1 MRKSMSLVVAT
12 FVLRV
17 TCMSVAVL
25 PLVECH
31 AGEESVAIVKSRTP
45 TAESARSAFDFVNS
59 IGANTHINYFDRTY
73 GNFPLLQRELKSV
86 GILHLRDGVHLL
98 NPDYNKMVYGRWIE
112 LGKQGIRFDA
122 VVDPR
127 SKLPPLTSDLF
138 NQVNDLAGHTIESF
152 EGANE
157 LDIGK
162 VDDWTSVD
170 KDFQGRLFHAV
181 NSMSTRNGIKVIGP
195 SLAFARHGL
204 NLGDLSA
211 QMDEGNL
218 HPYPAGKLPSTIYP
232 EQTTLARMASAS
244 KPVVITE
251 TGYHNALNDH
261 HDQPAVSEAAAGK
274 YMPRLFL
281 ENFGRGIVRTYLYEF
296 FDEAPDP
303 DLKDNQ
309 LHWGIVR
316 ADGSEKPAFTALKN
330 LISELGDTTEPS
342 ATTSFAWTLD
352 AASSDIHHVLLQKS
366 TGEIDLI
373 LWQEVPVFD
382 TKQQTDIANPS
393 VPSTIT
399 FGRSVQRVDAFE
411 PSVQSGP
418 VQSFKNASQI
428 RIEIPDSPLVL
439 RIQP

>member
-1 MRKSMSLVVAT
+1 MRKNMSLVAAT

-17 TCMSVAVL
+17 TSMSLIALPLAMCHAGGESVAV
-25 PLVECH
+25 
-31 AGEESVAIVKSRTP
+31 AKNRTP
-45 TAESARSAFDFVNS
+45 TAETPGSAFDFVNS

-112 LGKQGIRFDA
+112 LGKLGIRFDA

-127 SKLPPLTSDLF
+127 SKLPPLTGDLLD
-138 NQVNDLAGHTIESF
+138 QVNALSGHTIESF

-162 VDDWTSVD
+162 VDDWTSID

-181 NSMSTRNGIKVIGP
+181 NSMNTRDGIKVIGP
-195 SLAFARHGL
+195 SLAFARHGI

-218 HPYPAGKLPSTIYP
+218 HPYPAGKLPSTIFP
-232 EQTTLARMASAS
+232 EQSMLARMASGS

-261 HDQPAVSEAAAGK
+261 TDQPAVSEAAAGK
-274 YMPRLFL
+274 YMPRLLL

-303 DLKDNQ
+303 SLKDNQ

-330 LISELGDTTEPS
+330 LISELGDTAEPAS
-342 ATTSFAWTLD
+342 STSFAWTLD

-366 TGEIDLI
+366 TGEIDLV

-382 TKQQTDIANPS
+382 TKQQTDITNP
-393 VPSTIT
+393 PIPATIT
-399 FGRSVQRVDAFE
+399 LGRSAQRIDAFE

-418 VQSFKNASQI
+418 VQSFKNVSQV
-428 RIEIPDSPLVL
+428 RIEVPDSPLVL
-439 RIQP
+439 RILP